1 MRAGTSI
8 LFAALVLL
16 PALGSTAW
24 CQASRGARDTGFAHR
39 VEINAYAGY
48 FWSSSYDVR
57 FDNTLGQLDV
67 SSNAWW
73 GVAVDV
79 PVMPEVQLELS
90 YSRTDSDLTFKPSA
104 LGSEKRTVGDI
115 AVEYWQA
122 GAVGGTLRGKLLP
135 MGGLTL
141 GATRYVFNR
150 DDVWKFSFIP
160 LLGAKY
166 YANRRL
172 GLRAQVRFPITLV
185 ESGGAIGCSSGS
197 GCFVS
202 VTGTAVFQFDLSAGL
217 ILLL

>member
-1 MRAGTSI
+1 VRAHVASLLVAAI
-8 LFAALVLL
+8 LLL
-16 PALGSTAW
+16 LLITPVWS
-24 CQASRGARDTGFAHR
+24 QGARRPRDTGFTHR
-39 VEINAYAGY
+39 VELNAYAGY

-57 FDNTLGQLDV
+57 FDNTPGQLDV

-73 GVAVDV
+73 GVAIDV

-90 YSRTDSDLTFKPSA
+90 YSRIDSELTFKPSE
-104 LGSEKRTVGDI
+104 LGSQKRTVGDI
-115 AVEYWQA
+115 AVEYWQV
-122 GAVGGTLRGKLLP
+122 GAVGGTLQGKLLP
-135 MGGLTL
+135 LGGLTL
-141 GATRYVFNR
+141 GATRYVFDSN
-150 DDVWKFSFIP
+150 DVWKFSFIP
-160 LLGAKY
+160 LLGAKF

-172 GLRAQVRFPITLV
+172 GLRAQVRFPITLI